1 MSDTA
6 ATADRESPARRK
18 RRFKW
23 PLTSIGTVA
32 LLIAFLGIWEGYV
45 RIFEV
50 SSLILPPPS
59 MVLVSLWDICLEAKT
74 WGHVWVTVYETV
86 LGFVI
91 ACFIGVGLGAVLGKI
106 DWLERM
112 LNPFIIA
119 TQVVPKV
126 ALVPLFVVWF
136 GFGVTSKIV
145 VSAVLAFFPIL
156 TNTLLGVKS
165 VDLGHRDV
173 MISLGA
179 TRMQTF
185 WRLELPS
192 ALPYVLA
199 GMEIGIVL
207 AIIGAVVGEYL
218 GGSQGL
224 GYMAVAAM
232 NAYNTSD
239 LFAVIILLTALGFLF
254 YVLVVGARRAVI
266 PWHESVMV
274 MQRERY

>member
-1 MSDTA
+1 MSD
-6 ATADRESPARRK
+6 ATASAPPPARRK
-18 RRFKW
+18 RKFKW
-23 PLTSIGTVA
+23 PLAWLGTTA
-32 LLIAFLGIWEGYV
+32 LLIFFLAAWEGYV
-45 RIFEV
+45 RIFNV
-50 SSLILPPPS
+50 SSLILPPPTL
-59 MVLVSLWDICLEAKT
+59 VLASLWNIVLEART
-74 WGHVWVTVYETV
+74 WSHVWVTVYETV
-86 LGFVI
+86 FGFVI

-106 DWLERM
+106 EWLERT

-136 GFGVTSKIV
+136 GFGVTSKII

-165 VDLGHRDV
+165 VDHGHRDV

-179 TRMQTF
+179 TRWQTF

-232 NAYNTSD
+232 NAYQTSD
-239 LFAVIILLTALGFLF
+239 LFAVIILLTVIGFLF
-254 YVLVVGARRAVI
+254 YVVVVGARRLVI

-274 MQRERY
+274 NQRARY

>member
-1 MSDTA
+1 MSETTA
-6 ATADRESPARRK
+6 ASAAPPAKRK
-18 RRFKW
+18 RKFKW
-23 PLTSIGTVA
+23 QLSWFSTTA
-32 LLIAFLGIWEGYV
+32 LLIFFLVVWEGYV

-59 MVLVSLWDICLEAKT
+59 KVLISLWEMVQEAST
-74 WGHVWVTVYETV
+74 WGHVLVTAYETV
-86 LGFVI
+86 VGFTI
-91 ACFIGVGLGAVLGKI
+91 ACFIGIGLGAVLGKVA
-106 DWLERM
+106 WLERT

-136 GFGVTSKIV
+136 GFGITSKVI

-165 VDLGHRDV
+165 VDHGHRDV

-179 TRMQTF
+179 TRWQTF
-185 WRLELPS
+185 CRLELPS
-192 ALPYVLA
+192 ALPYILA

-232 NAYNTSD
+232 NAYQTSA
-239 LFAVIILLTALGFLF
+239 LFAVIILLTLLGFMF
-254 YVLVVGARRAVI
+254 YVAVGTLRRAVI
-266 PWHESVMV
+266 PWHESVLIK
-274 MQRERY
+274 QRGRK

>member
-1 MSDTA
+1 MSETTA
-6 ATADRESPARRK
+6 ASAAPPAKRK
-18 RRFKW
+18 RKFKW
-23 PLTSIGTVA
+23 QLSWFSTTA
-32 LLIAFLGIWEGYV
+32 LLIFFLVVWEGYV

-59 MVLVSLWDICLEAKT
+59 KVLVSLWEMVQEAST
-74 WGHVWVTVYETV
+74 WGHVLVTAYETV
-86 LGFVI
+86 VGFTI
-91 ACFIGVGLGAVLGKI
+91 ACFIGIGLGAVLGKVA
-106 DWLERM
+106 WLERT

-136 GFGVTSKIV
+136 GFGITSKVI

-165 VDLGHRDV
+165 VDHGHRDV

-179 TRMQTF
+179 TRWQTF
-185 WRLELPS
+185 CRLELPS
-192 ALPYVLA
+192 ALPYILA

-232 NAYNTSD
+232 NAYQTSA
-239 LFAVIILLTALGFLF
+239 LFAVIILLTLLGFMF
-254 YVLVVGARRAVI
+254 YVAVGTLRRAVI
-266 PWHESVMV
+266 PWHESVLIK
-274 MQRERY
+274 QRGRK